1 MQPGTTFK
9 VDEKLSRVL
18 GDLQR
23 HYGAA
28 SKAAVLRKAVA
39 LLSLVRE
46 AEQAD
51 GSIVVKAPGSRVTR
65 IVVRSRKP

>member
-1 MQPGTTFK
+1 MRTGITYK
-9 VDEKLSRVL
+9 VDEKLSEIL

-39 LLSLVRE
+39 LLRLVSE
-46 AEQAD
+46 AEQPD
-51 GSIVVKAPGSRVTR
+51 GSILVKASGGHITR
-65 IVVRSRKP
+65 IVVRSRQP

>member
-23 HYGAA
+23 HYGLS

-39 LLSLVRE
+39 LLRLVRE

-51 GSIVVKAPGSRVTR
+51 GSILVEAPDSRVTR
-65 IVVRSRKP
+65 IVVRAQL